1 MKILLMLFGD
11 HGWERLPMMSAN
23 KQKILSMINDLSS
36 LSLLEILD
44 AADQFE
50 MNFQSKK
57 LNQ

>member
-1 MKILLMLFGD
+1 
-11 HGWERLPMMSAN
+11 MMSAN